1 MPDARIAAPL
11 REHIVPIDSLKP
23 WPGNP
28 RQGDIEAMAASLRA
42 NGQYRVA
49 VVQKSSG
56 QICAGNHM
64 WLAARDELGWT
75 EIAAITLDL
84 SDEEAKRIL
93 AADNG
98 VGEKGTFNEYLL
110 ADLLHDLAGTDLG
123 LEGTGYEPADLD
135 DLANLL
141 SAPESLDTLGGQHG
155 EWDDSGDVTG
165 SGSEPDGDSSGDP
178 SGWPTVTIACP
189 PKVKARFDKA
199 FNGLDGEPWQRLE
212 TILDSYEQ
220 A

>member
-1 MPDARIAAPL
+1 MAEPRIAAPL
-11 REHIVPIDSLKP
+11 LQHVVPIDTLKP

-28 RQGDIEAMAASLRA
+28 RQGDIEAMAASLKT

-49 VVQKSSG
+49 VVQESSG

-64 WLAARDELGWT
+64 WLAAKDELGWDAL
-75 EIAAITLDL
+75 AAITLDI

-98 VGEKGTFNEYLL
+98 VGEKGSFNEYLL
-110 ADLLHDLAGTDLG
+110 ADLLHDLAGSDLG
-123 LEGTGYEPADLD
+123 LEGTGYEPADLE

-141 SAPESLDTLGGQHG
+141 SAPDSLDSLAGSHGGY
-155 EWDDSGDVTG
+155 DDSGDVTP
-165 SGSEPDGDSSGDP
+165 SRSEGDSDGGGDP
-178 SGWPTVTIACP
+178 SGWPKIEIACP
-189 PKVKARFDKA
+189 PKIKARFDKA
-199 FNGLDGEPWQRLE
+199 FNDLDGEPWQRLE
-212 TILDSYEQ
+212 AILDAYDP

>member
-1 MPDARIAAPL
+1 MANAKIAPPL
-11 REHIVPIDSLKP
+11 LKHVVPIDSLKP

-28 RQGDIEAMAASLRA
+28 RQGDIEAMAASLNT

-49 VVQKSSG
+49 VVQESSG

-64 WLAARDELGWT
+64 WLAAKDELGWD
-75 EIAAITLDL
+75 ELAAITLDI

-98 VGEKGTFNEYLL
+98 VGEKGSFNEYLL
-110 ADLLHDLAGTDLG
+110 ADLLHDLAGSDLG
-123 LEGTGYEPADLD
+123 LEGTGYNPADLE

-141 SAPESLDTLGGQHG
+141 SAPESLDSLAGEHGGWNG
-155 EWDDSGDVTG
+155 DDVAPSH
-165 SGSEPDGDSSGDP
+165 SEGDSDGGGDP
-178 SGWPTVTIACP
+178 GGWPRVEIACP
-189 PKVKARFDKA
+189 PKIKARFDKA
-199 FNGLDGEPWQRLE
+199 FNDLEGEPWQRLE
-212 TILDSYEQ
+212 VILDAYDP

>member
-1 MPDARIAAPL
+1 MPDTNIAAPL

-64 WLAARDELGWT
+64 WLAAKDELGWT

-123 LEGTGYEPADLD
+123 LEGTGYEPADLE

-141 SAPESLDTLGGQHG
+141 SAPESLDNLGGQHG
-155 EWDDSGDVTG
+155 EWDDSGDVTP
-165 SGSEPDGDSSGDP
+165 SASEPDGDGGHPD
-178 SGWPTVTIACP
+178 GWPTITIACP

-199 FNGLDGEPWQRLE
+199 FNALDGEPWQRLE
-212 TILDSYEQ
+212 TILDGYEQ

>member
-1 MPDARIAAPL
+1 MTDTHIAAPL
-11 REHIVPIDSLKP
+11 REHTVPIDSLKP

-28 RQGDIEAMAASLRA
+28 RQGDIEAMAASLKA

-49 VVQKSSG
+49 VVQQSSG

-64 WLAARDELGWT
+64 WLAAKDELGWDT
-75 EIAAITLDL
+75 IAAITLDI

-110 ADLLHDLAGTDLG
+110 ADLLHDLSGTDIG
-123 LEGTGYEPADLD
+123 LEGTGYEPADLE
-135 DLANLL
+135 DLTNLL
-141 SAPESLDTLGGQHG
+141 SAPESLDNLGGQHG
-155 EWDDSGDVTG
+155 DWNGSGDVTTTETEND
-165 SGSEPDGDSSGDP
+165 SNPDG
-178 SGWPTVTIACP
+178 WPKIEIACP
-189 PKVKARFDKA
+189 PKTKARFDKA
-199 FNGLDGEPWQRLE
+199 FNNLDGEPWERLE
-212 TILDSYEQ
+212 TILDGHDQ

>member
-1 MPDARIAAPL
+1 MAKAKIAPPL
-11 REHIVPIDSLKP
+11 LDHVVPIDTLKP

-28 RQGDIEAMAASLRA
+28 RQGDIEAMAASLRT

-64 WLAARDELGWT
+64 WLAAKDDLGWD
-75 EIAAITLDL
+75 EIAAITLEL
-84 SDEEAKRIL
+84 TDEEAKRIL

-98 VGEKGTFNEYLL
+98 VGEKGSFNEYLL
-110 ADLLHDLAGTDLG
+110 ADLLHDLAGSDIG
-123 LEGTGYEPADLD
+123 LEGTGYEPADLE

-141 SAPESLDTLGGQHG
+141 SAPESLDNLGSTHG
-155 EWDDSGDVTG
+155 DWDDSGDVTP
-165 SGSEPDGDSSGDP
+165 SPSEADGDGGGDP

-189 PKVKARFDKA
+189 PKLKARFDKA
-199 FNGLDGEPWQRLE
+199 FNDLDGEPWQRLE
-212 TILDSYEQ
+212 AILEAYEQ

>member
-1 MPDARIAAPL
+1 MANAKIAAPL
-11 REHIVPIDSLKP
+11 LKHAVPIDSLKP

-28 RQGDIEAMAASLRA
+28 RQGDIEAMAASLKT

-49 VVQKSSG
+49 VVQESSG

-64 WLAARDELGWT
+64 WLAAKDELGWT
-75 EIAAITLDL
+75 ELAAITLDI

-98 VGEKGTFNEYLL
+98 VGEKGSFNEYLL
-110 ADLLHDLAGTDLG
+110 ADLLHDLAGSDLG
-123 LEGTGYEPADLD
+123 LEGTGYNPADLE

-141 SAPESLDTLGGQHG
+141 SAPDSLDSLAGEHG
-155 EWDDSGDVTG
+155 AYDDTGDVTP
-165 SGSEPDGDSSGDP
+165 SHSEGDSDGGGDP
-178 SGWPTVTIACP
+178 SGWPKVEIACP
-189 PKVKARFDKA
+189 PKTKARFDKA
-199 FNGLDGEPWQRLE
+199 FNDLDGEPWQRLDA
-212 TILDSYEQ
+212 ILDAYDP

>member
-1 MPDARIAAPL
+1 VAKPKIAAPL
-11 REHIVPIDSLKP
+11 LEHVVPIDSLKP

-28 RQGDIEAMAASLRA
+28 RQGDIEAMAASLRT

-49 VVQKSSG
+49 VVQESSG

-64 WLAARDELGWT
+64 WLAAKDELGW
-75 EIAAITLDL
+75 EELAAITLPL

-98 VGEKGTFNEYLL
+98 VGEKGSFNEYLL
-110 ADLLHDLAGTDLG
+110 ADLLHDLAGSDIG
-123 LEGTGYEPADLD
+123 LEGTGYEPADLE

-155 EWDDSGDVTG
+155 DWDDSGDVTP
-165 SGSEPDGDSSGDP
+165 SPSEADSDGGGDP
-178 SGWPTVTIACP
+178 SGWPKVEIACP
-189 PKVKARFDKA
+189 PKLKARFDRA
-199 FNGLDGEPWQRLE
+199 FNDLDGEPWQRLE
-212 TILDSYEQ
+212 AILGAYEQ